1 MKILQAVVLIC
12 SLGLAGVSQARNQ
25 APVRTDLMSTL
36 LELDRTAAAT
46 NSDISHLQIEKWKG
60 GWKTGFTTSS
70 SHKNK
75 AGQAAVSLQ
84 RNLKGA
90 LPDLIR
96 EAMNTRGGLDA
107 TFKVY
112 EDVNLVCQ
120 TLDSLVETAQQ
131 YGTKEEY
138 DPLIGDYNS
147 LARLRRVLSTYIHQK
162 AAAADGGRESSY
174 SGISAMSSSDGQTL
188 PRKIIVDDDTPAR
201 KTAASA
207 KKKNKSTMQFSNF
220 K

>member
-1 MKILQAVVLIC
+1 MKILQAVMLIC
-12 SLGLAGVSQARNQ
+12 SLGMAGVAQPRNQ
-25 APVRTDLMSTL
+25 PVRTDLMSTL

-46 NSDISHLQIEKWKG
+46 NSDISHLQIEKWRG
-60 GWKTGFTTSS
+60 GWKSGFTTSN

-75 AGQAAVSLQ
+75 AEQAAVSLQ

-112 EDVNLVCQ
+112 EDVSLVCQ
-120 TLDSLVETAQQ
+120 TLDSLVEVAQQ
-131 YGTKEEY
+131 YGSKEEY
-138 DPLIGDYNS
+138 GPLVSDYNS

-162 AAAADGGRESSY
+162 AAAIDGGRDSSY
-174 SGISAMSSSDGQTL
+174 SGVSAMSSSDGQTL
-188 PRKIIVDDDTPAR
+188 PRKIVVDDESPAG
-201 KTAASA
+201 KTTTSA
-207 KKKNKSTMQFSNF
+207 RKKNKSTMQFSDF

>member
-1 MKILQAVVLIC
+1 MKILQAVMLIC
-12 SLGLAGVSQARNQ
+12 SLGLAGVAQPRNQ
-25 APVRTDLMSTL
+25 AVRTDLMSTL

-60 GWKTGFTTSS
+60 GWKTGFTTSN

-112 EDVNLVCQ
+112 EDVGLVCQ
-120 TLDSLVETAQQ
+120 TLDSLVEIAQQ
-131 YGTKEEY
+131 YGSREEY
-138 DPLIGDYNS
+138 EPLIGDYNS
-147 LARLRRVLSTYIHQK
+147 LARLRRALSTYIHQK
-162 AAAADGGRESSY
+162 AAAIDGGRESSY
-174 SGISAMSSSDGQTL
+174 SGVSAMSSSDGQTL
-188 PRKIIVDDDTPAR
+188 PRKIIVDDDSPAKTTTAVR
-201 KTAASA
+201 K
-207 KKKNKSTMQFSNF
+207 KKSTMQFSDF